1 MTLQFFT
8 PMKNSLKITALLL
21 AASFPCVAFAEILG
35 AKVPAVLNVENTAT
49 LFALLIIG
57 LTVVT
62 DYSRRS
68 RTALALS
75 YSKFVEGKGESHRL
89 AA

>member
-1 MTLQFFT
+1 
-8 PMKNSLKITALLL
+8 MKNSLKITALLV

-35 AKVPAVLNVENTAT
+35 AKIPAVLNVENTAT

-68 RTALALS
+68 RTALAES